1 MVQFSIPGKHKLH
14 SLRQYYFLLVWILS
28 IFKMFQHGQD
38 FSNFPFDG
46 KMFVLELES
55 FSFTGKDILYNW
67 KDFTEEL
74 KNYKAFQLSPEI
86 GFYDFSLVGHRIQ
99 THLVSLISLKVWS
112 KSFSSRTIIGS
123 CSREILFSVVCWNM
137 CGERQWILLQYSL
150 HSSLPCNYSDPDHLL
165 DEPGE

>member
-1 MVQFSIPGKHKLH
+1 
-14 SLRQYYFLLVWILS
+14 
-28 IFKMFQHGQD
+28 MFQHGQD

-99 THLVSLISLKVWS
+99 NHLVSLITDINHFHQQVQ
-112 KSFSSRTIIGS
+112 
-123 CSREILFSVVCWNM
+123 ED
-137 CGERQWILLQYSL
+137 LQMRSYIS
-150 HSSLPCNYSDPDHLL
+150 YTRRFYGGGALL
-165 DEPGE
+165 DGIECPTI